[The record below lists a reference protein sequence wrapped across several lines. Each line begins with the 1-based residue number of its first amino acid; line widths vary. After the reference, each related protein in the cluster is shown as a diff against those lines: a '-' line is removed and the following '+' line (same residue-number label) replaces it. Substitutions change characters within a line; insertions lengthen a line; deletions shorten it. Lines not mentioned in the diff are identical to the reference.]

1 MTRYFVI
8 FRGSVQG
15 VGFRWTIMQLAR
27 AYGYT
32 GWVKN
37 LSNGNVSME
46 IQGKWLDINQL
57 INQIESHSRWIRIDD
72 YSLKEIDIVEDER
85 SFTVRG

>member
-1 MTRYFVI
+1 MKRYFVI
-8 FRGSVQG
+8 FKGLVQG

-32 GWVKN
+32 GWIRN

-57 INQIESHSRWIRIDD
+57 VNQIHSRSNWIRIED
-72 YSLKEIDIVEDER
+72 YSIKEIEVVPDER
-85 SFTVRG
+85 SFSVRG